1 MAGIGHNK
9 PFVSINSLTET
20 QKTDLKNAIREMNDS
35 MTRVASERDFQKE
48 ALNNAADKTGVD
60 KKIIRRMA
68 KVYHRQNF
76 TQEREE
82 HEEFETLYET
92 ITNTTSMRDVA

>member
-9 PFVSINSLTET
+9 PFVSVNSLTDT
-20 QKTDLKNAIREMNDS
+20 QKTELKNAIRELNDS

-48 ALNNAADKTGVD
+48 AINNVADKTGVD

-68 KVYHRQNF
+68 KVYFKSNYAEEQEDNRQ
-76 TQEREE
+76 
-82 HEEFETLYET
+82 FEDFYDAV
-92 ITNTTSMRDVA
+92 MK